1 MKFDS
6 IAYMFKYI
14 MNLKSQEVILMR
26 EVADKNLNQLMHE
39 SGFNIAKNLKQ
50 LRRERNVT
58 QKEVAQHLN
67 IDVTTLSHYETG
79 IRMPDIDTLIAL
91 ARYYDTDI
99 NRIIS
104 SES

>member
-1 MKFDS
+1 
-6 IAYMFKYI
+6 
-14 MNLKSQEVILMR
+14 MR
-26 EVADKNLNQLMHE
+26 EVVSNNMDRLMNE
-39 SGFNIAKNLKQ
+39 SGFNIAKNLKI
-50 LRRERNVT
+50 LRREKNVT

-91 ARYYDTDI
+91 ARYYNTDI

-104 SES
+104 SETY

>member
-1 MKFDS
+1 
-6 IAYMFKYI
+6 
-14 MNLKSQEVILMR
+14 MR
-26 EVADKNLNQLMHE
+26 EVVDKNLNNLMNE
-39 SGFNIAKNLKQ
+39 SGFNIAQNLKI
-50 LRRERNVT
+50 LRKEKDVT

-67 IDVTTLSHYETG
+67 IDVMTLSHYETG

-104 SES
+104 SN

>member
-1 MKFDS
+1 MC
-6 IAYMFKYI
+6 
-14 MNLKSQEVILMR
+14 EV
-26 EVADKNLNQLMHE
+26 VDKKINQLMNE
-39 SGFNIAKNLKQ
+39 SGFNIARNLKVLRKEKNL
-50 LRRERNVT
+50 T
-58 QKEVAQHLN
+58 QKEVARHLN

-104 SES
+104 NNLE

>member
-1 MKFDS
+1 
-6 IAYMFKYI
+6 
-14 MNLKSQEVILMR
+14 MN
-26 EVADKNLNQLMHE
+26 E
-39 SGFNIAKNLKQ
+39 SGFNIARNLKVLRKEKNL
-50 LRRERNVT
+50 T
-58 QKEVAQHLN
+58 QKEVARHLN

-104 SES
+104 NNLE

>member
-1 MKFDS
+1 
-6 IAYMFKYI
+6 
-14 MNLKSQEVILMR
+14 MR
-26 EVADKNLNQLMHE
+26 EVVDKKINQLMNE
-39 SGFNIAKNLKQ
+39 SGFNIARNLKV
-50 LRRERNVT
+50 LRKEKNVT
-58 QKEVAQHLN
+58 QKEVARHLN

-104 SES
+104 NNLE

>member
-1 MKFDS
+1 
-6 IAYMFKYI
+6 
-14 MNLKSQEVILMR
+14 MR
-26 EVADKNLNQLMHE
+26 EVTDKNINRLMHE
-39 SGFNIAKNLKQ
+39 SGFNISKNLKL
-50 LRRERNVT
+50 LRREKNVT

-104 SES
+104 STTE

>member
-1 MKFDS
+1 
-6 IAYMFKYI
+6 
-14 MNLKSQEVILMR
+14 MR
-26 EVADKNLNQLMHE
+26 EVVNNNMDRLMNE
-39 SGFNIAKNLKQ
+39 SGFNIAKNLKIF
-50 LRRERNVT
+50 RREKNVT

-91 ARYYDTDI
+91 ARYYNTDI

-104 SES
+104 SEAY

>member
-1 MKFDS
+1 
-6 IAYMFKYI
+6 
-14 MNLKSQEVILMR
+14 MR
-26 EVADKNLNQLMHE
+26 EVVDKKINQLMNE
-39 SGFNIAKNLKQ
+39 SGFNIARNLKVLTKEKNL
-50 LRRERNVT
+50 T
-58 QKEVAQHLN
+58 QKEVARHLN

-104 SES
+104 NNLE

>member
-1 MKFDS
+1 
-6 IAYMFKYI
+6 
-14 MNLKSQEVILMR
+14 MR
-26 EVADKNLNQLMHE
+26 EVVDKKINQLMNE
-39 SGFNIAKNLKQ
+39 SGFNIARNLKVLRKEKNL
-50 LRRERNVT
+50 T
-58 QKEVAQHLN
+58 QKEVARHLN

-104 SES
+104 NNLE

>member
-1 MKFDS
+1 
-6 IAYMFKYI
+6 
-14 MNLKSQEVILMR
+14 MR
-26 EVADKNLNQLMHE
+26 EVVDKKINQLMNE
-39 SGFNIAKNLKQ
+39 SGFNIARNLKV
-50 LRRERNVT
+50 LRKEKNVT
-58 QKEVAQHLN
+58 QREVARHLN

-104 SES
+104 NNLE

>member
-1 MKFDS
+1 
-6 IAYMFKYI
+6 
-14 MNLKSQEVILMR
+14 MR
-26 EVADKNLNQLMHE
+26 EVADKNLDQLMTE
-39 SGFNIAKNLKQ
+39 SGFNIAKNLKK
-50 LRRERNVT
+50 LRRARNVT

-91 ARYYDTDI
+91 AKYYDIDI

>member
-1 MKFDS
+1 
-6 IAYMFKYI
+6 
-14 MNLKSQEVILMR
+14 MR
-26 EVADKNLNQLMHE
+26 EVADKNLDQLMNE
-39 SGFNIAKNLKQ
+39 SGFNIAKNLKK
-50 LRRERNVT
+50 LRRARNVT

-91 ARYYDTDI
+91 AKYYDTDI

>member
-1 MKFDS
+1 
-6 IAYMFKYI
+6 
-14 MNLKSQEVILMR
+14 MR
-26 EVADKNLNQLMHE
+26 EVADNKFNQLMHE
-39 SGFNIAKNLKQ
+39 SGFNIAKNLKE

-91 ARYYDTDI
+91 AKYYDTDI

-104 SES
+104 SDT

>member
-1 MKFDS
+1 
-6 IAYMFKYI
+6 
-14 MNLKSQEVILMR
+14 MR
-26 EVADKNLNQLMHE
+26 DVVDNKINQLMNE
-39 SGFNIAKNLKQ
+39 SGFNIARNLKI
-50 LRRERNVT
+50 LRKEKNVT
-58 QKEVAQHLN
+58 QKEVARHLN

-104 SES
+104 NNLE

>member
-1 MKFDS
+1 
-6 IAYMFKYI
+6 
-14 MNLKSQEVILMR
+14 MR
-26 EVADKNLNQLMHE
+26 EIVDKNLNNLMNE
-39 SGFNIAKNLKQ
+39 SGFNIAQNLKI
-50 LRRERNVT
+50 LRKEKDVT

-104 SES
+104 SN

>member
-1 MKFDS
+1 
-6 IAYMFKYI
+6 
-14 MNLKSQEVILMR
+14 MR
-26 EVADKNLNQLMHE
+26 EVVNNNMDRLMNE
-39 SGFNIAKNLKQ
+39 SGFNIAKNLKI
-50 LRRERNVT
+50 LRIEKNVT

-91 ARYYDTDI
+91 ARYYNTDI

-104 SES
+104 SEAY

>member
-1 MKFDS
+1 
-6 IAYMFKYI
+6 
-14 MNLKSQEVILMR
+14 MR
-26 EVADKNLNQLMHE
+26 EIVDKNLDQLMNE
-39 SGFNIAKNLKQ
+39 SGFNIARNLKI
-50 LRRERNVT
+50 LRRDRNVT

-91 ARYYDTDI
+91 AKYYDTNI

-104 SES
+104 NNLQ

>member
-1 MKFDS
+1 
-6 IAYMFKYI
+6 
-14 MNLKSQEVILMR
+14 MR
-26 EVADKNLNQLMHE
+26 EVVDKKINQLMNE
-39 SGFNIAKNLKQ
+39 SGFNIARNLKV
-50 LRRERNVT
+50 LRKEKNVT
-58 QKEVAQHLN
+58 QKEVARHLN

-104 SES
+104 NNLG

>member
-1 MKFDS
+1 
-6 IAYMFKYI
+6 
-14 MNLKSQEVILMR
+14 MR
-26 EVADKNLNQLMHE
+26 EVVNKNLNQLMNE
-39 SGFNIAKNLKQ
+39 SGFNIAKNLKI
-50 LRRERNVT
+50 LRKEKNVT

-104 SES
+104 NNFH

>member
-1 MKFDS
+1 
-6 IAYMFKYI
+6 
-14 MNLKSQEVILMR
+14 MR
-26 EVADKNLNQLMHE
+26 EVVNNNMDRLMNE
-39 SGFNIAKNLKQ
+39 SGFNIAKNLKI
-50 LRRERNVT
+50 LRREKNVT

-91 ARYYDTDI
+91 SRYYNTDI

-104 SES
+104 SEAY

>member
-1 MKFDS
+1 
-6 IAYMFKYI
+6 

>member
-1 MKFDS
+1 
-6 IAYMFKYI
+6 
-14 MNLKSQEVILMR
+14 MR
-26 EVADKNLNQLMHE
+26 EVVDKNLNKLMHE
-39 SGFNIAKNLKQ
+39 SGFNIAKNLKI
-50 LRRERNVT
+50 LRREKDVT
-58 QKEVAQHLN
+58 QKEVAQNLN

-104 SES
+104 SEVH

>member
-1 MKFDS
+1 
-6 IAYMFKYI
+6 
-14 MNLKSQEVILMR
+14 MR
-26 EVADKNLNQLMHE
+26 EVVDNNLNQLMHE
-39 SGFNIAKNLKQ
+39 SGFNIAKNLKL
-50 LRRERNVT
+50 LRREKDVT

-104 SES
+104 SNTK

>member
-1 MKFDS
+1 
-6 IAYMFKYI
+6 
-14 MNLKSQEVILMR
+14 MR
-26 EVADKNLNQLMHE
+26 EVADKNMDRLMHE
-39 SGFNIAKNLKQ
+39 SGFNIASNLKQ

-91 ARYYDTDI
+91 AKYYDIDI
-99 NRIIS
+99 NRMVS
-104 SES
+104 SEDN

>member
-1 MKFDS
+1 
-6 IAYMFKYI
+6 MFKHI